1 MSTFRRM
8 TGVKS
13 RSNVS
18 KALRLSKVNQHIDS
32 SDSGL
37 GSSSESEN
45 ESSNNNNNT
54 ESYINSIFNSP
65 EKKEKLN
72 KMRESIAYV
81 YIRAHSSLPYDDSNP
96 EKFDTYTMPDDMKLT
111 KITAAVNGEVN
122 CNYYD
127 YQDKKDIIIGGIRAY
142 YNKNKKKLDNSYKLA
157 LRIQEELR
165 HFEDEENKK
174 GNKIPNSENRNVLSH
189 NKTVLNK
196 IIYPFSE
203 NEKKSR
209 PNYMTVQILYLD
221 EIIKDEDGEKRLV
234 FASIDIYN
242 FIHQIYRESV
252 RRLIIGS
259 NDAIKIADIIKFL
272 YEYLKLKDVVL
283 LDFSCSSYPKYV
295 NNQDALTDYLNKA
308 QLHGGKYKSSKNN
321 KKTNKRTKKYKKN
334 NRKTKK

>member
-1 MSTFRRM
+1 MPIRRN
-8 TGVKS
+8 TGVTS
-13 RSNVS
+13 RSMVKS
-18 KALRLSKVNQHIDS
+18 AIGSRVKQLERIDS
-32 SDSGL
+32 NDSGL

-45 ESSNNNNNT
+45 ESSTNNNNT

-72 KMRESIAYV
+72 KMRKSIAYV

-127 YQDKKDIIIGGIRAY
+127 YQDKKDIIIGGIKAY
-142 YNKNKKKLDNSYKLA
+142 YNKNKKNLDNSYELA
-157 LRIQEELR
+157 LRIQKELR
-165 HFEDEENKK
+165 HFENEENKT

-221 EIIKDEDGEKRLV
+221 DIITDDDGERLV
-234 FASIDIYN
+234 FASLDIYN

-272 YEYLKLKDVVL
+272 YEYLKIKDVIL

-295 NNQDALTDYLNKA
+295 SNHVALTDYLDKA

-334 NRKTKK
+334 NRKSKI